1 MAFCVALALVGV
13 ETVGFYGLAVGIPP
27 LIAVAIAVSRE
38 HNLVE
43 PGPPA
48 PWAELTSN
56 LGYLLAGSVFAA
68 FLINAGPITVQLLA
82 TPDEET
88 LAGAFTTSTVIARV
102 PLFLFQAVQASLLPK
117 LAALAGAGKF
127 ADFRSGFRR
136 LLTVVIALGAVAIV
150 GAFLIGPLVIR
161 ILFGEEYD
169 LGRRNITMLAASSAL
184 YMVGISMS
192 QALIALHGHARVA
205 IGWICGTIVFIGVV
219 AAGNELLLRVEA
231 GLVAGSRDLGRGV
244 RAAVAPADQAG
255 RYARRGVTRRGV
267 PRLAARALRLR
278 RSRSSA
284 VRPCGSRRRGRG
296 RPCDP
301 RDHGSRPRAASPAWC
316 APWWRRRRADRPR
329 RGGRT
334 AGPGFTYFCQSSR
347 PAASNAASTNSR
359 TLCVWPVR
367 DHVVV
372 GLVLLQHEPHRLRR
386 SRRRSPS
393 RAWARDRRA
402 RARPARRA

>member
-1 MAFCVALALVGV
+1 
-13 ETVGFYGLAVGIPP
+13 
-27 LIAVAIAVSRE
+27 VSRE

-48 PWAELTSN
+48 PWAALTSN

-136 LLTVVIALGAVAIV
+136 LLTVVIALGAVAVV

-184 YMVGISMS
+184 YMVAISMS

-205 IGWICGTIVFIGVV
+205 IGWISGTIVFIGVV
-219 AAGNELLLRVEA
+219 AAGTELLLRVES
-231 GLVAGSRDLGRGV
+231 GLVAGSAISVAVFALLLHPLIKRGDTPDEESLVEAFHDL
-244 RAAVAPADQAG
+244 P
-255 RYARRGVTRRGV
+255 
-267 PRLAARALRLR
+267 L
-278 RSRSSA
+278 
-284 VRPCGSRRRGRG
+284 
-296 RPCDP
+296 
-301 RDHGSRPRAASPAWC
+301 
-316 APWWRRRRADRPR
+316 
-329 RGGRT
+329 
-334 AGPGFTYFCQSSR
+334 
-347 PAASNAASTNSR
+347 
-359 TLCVWPVR
+359 
-367 DHVVV
+367 
-372 GLVLLQHEPHRLRR
+372 EP
-386 SRRRSPS
+386 
-393 RAWARDRRA
+393 
-402 RARPARRA
+402 